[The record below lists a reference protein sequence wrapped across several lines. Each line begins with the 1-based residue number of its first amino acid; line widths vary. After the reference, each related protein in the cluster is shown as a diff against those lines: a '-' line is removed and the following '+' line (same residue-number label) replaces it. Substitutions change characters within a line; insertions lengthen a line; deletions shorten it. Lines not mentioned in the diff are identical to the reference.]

1 MNKALLFSFFLNI
14 FLVPNIHSQY
24 TEIINTNKPGS
35 SQGAFSVGKNILQFE
50 NAAYFSE
57 TSHNIINYESEQ
69 TGLDFSVRFGA
80 FLEKLELNIDGN
92 FQMEKIDD
100 LRYVPVRKSEVS
112 NFKFLRIGAKYL
124 VYDPKKGLED
134 KPNYYSYW
142 ADKKFSFKNLIPA
155 VSIYS
160 AINIDSENNPYTAYG
175 VKGISPTISII
186 LQSNFSKR
194 SVLICNLIGD
204 RIGSKQN
211 DYGYILSLTHAFTG
225 RFISYIENQAIISD
239 FYADNK
245 IALGVAYLINKN
257 IQLDIGSSLN
267 FKTTPKIFTL
277 SFGYSHRFNLN
288 SKE

>member
-1 MNKALLFSFFLNI
+1 MNKVLLISFFLNL
-14 FLVPNIHSQY
+14 FLVHNINSQY

-50 NAAYFSE
+50 NTAYFSE
-57 TSHNIINYESEQ
+57 NSHDIINYESQQ
-69 TGLDFSVRFGA
+69 TGLNFSVRFGA

-92 FQMEKIDD
+92 FQIEKIDD
-100 LRYVPVRKSEVS
+100 FKYNPVRRSEVS
-112 NFKFLRIGAKYL
+112 NFKFLRFGGKYL
-124 VYDPKKGLED
+124 IYDPKKGLED

-142 ADKKFSFKNLIPA
+142 ANKKFSFKNLIPA
-155 VSIYS
+155 VSLY
-160 AINIDSENNPYTAYG
+160 AALNIDSENNPYTAYG
-175 VKGISPTISII
+175 VKGISPTVSII

-204 RIGSKQN
+204 RIGSTQN
-211 DYGYILSLTHAFTG
+211 DYGYIISLTHAFSS
-225 RFISYIENQAIISD
+225 RFISYLENQAIFSD

-245 IALGVAYLINKN
+245 IELGVAYLINKN

-267 FKTTPKIFTL
+267 FKSTPKIFAF

-288 SKE
+288 SEE

>member
-1 MNKALLFSFFLNI
+1 MNKVLLISFFLNL
-14 FLVPNIHSQY
+14 FLVHNINSQY

-35 SQGAFSVGKNILQFE
+35 SHGAFSVGKNILQFE
-50 NAAYFSE
+50 NTAYFSE
-57 TSHNIINYESEQ
+57 NSHDIINYESQQ
-69 TGLDFSVRFGA
+69 TGLNFSVRFGA

-100 LRYVPVRKSEVS
+100 FKYNPVRRSEVS
-112 NFKFLRIGAKYL
+112 NFKFLRFGGKYL
-124 VYDPKKGLED
+124 IYDPKKGLED

-142 ADKKFSFKNLIPA
+142 ANKKFSFKNLIPA
-155 VSIYS
+155 VSLY
-160 AINIDSENNPYTAYG
+160 AALNIDSENNPYTAYG
-175 VKGISPTISII
+175 VKGISPTVSII

-204 RIGSKQN
+204 RIGSTQN
-211 DYGYILSLTHAFTG
+211 DYGYIISLTHAFSG
-225 RFISYIENQAIISD
+225 RFISYLENQAIISD

-245 IALGVAYLINKN
+245 IELGVAYLINKN

-267 FKTTPKIFTL
+267 FKSTPKIFAF

-288 SKE
+288 SEE

>member
-1 MNKALLFSFFLNI
+1 MNKVLLISFFLNL
-14 FLVPNIHSQY
+14 FLVHNINSQY

-50 NAAYFSE
+50 NTAYFSE
-57 TSHNIINYESEQ
+57 NSHDIINYESQQ
-69 TGLDFSVRFGA
+69 TGLNFSVRFGA

-100 LRYVPVRKSEVS
+100 FKYNPVRRSEVS
-112 NFKFLRIGAKYL
+112 NFKFLRFGGKYL
-124 VYDPKKGLED
+124 IYDPKKGLED

-142 ADKKFSFKNLIPA
+142 ANKKFSFKNLIPA
-155 VSIYS
+155 VSLY
-160 AINIDSENNPYTAYG
+160 AALNIDSENNPYTAYG
-175 VKGISPTISII
+175 VKGISPTVSII
-186 LQSNFSKR
+186 LQSNFSNR

-204 RIGSKQN
+204 RIGSTQN
-211 DYGYILSLTHAFTG
+211 DYGYIISLTHAFSS
-225 RFISYIENQAIISD
+225 RFISYLENQAIISD

-245 IALGVAYLINKN
+245 IELGVAYLINKN

-267 FKTTPKIFTL
+267 FKSTPKIFAF

-288 SKE
+288 SEE

>member
-1 MNKALLFSFFLNI
+1 MNKVLLISFFLNL
-14 FLVPNIHSQY
+14 FLVHNINSQY
-24 TEIINTNKPGS
+24 TEIINTNKPGY

-50 NAAYFSE
+50 NTAYFSE
-57 TSHNIINYESEQ
+57 NSHDIINYESQQ
-69 TGLDFSVRFGA
+69 TGLNFSVRFGA

-100 LRYVPVRKSEVS
+100 FNYNPARRSEVS
-112 NFKFLRIGAKYL
+112 NFKFLRFGGKYL
-124 VYDPKKGLED
+124 IYDPKKGIED

-142 ADKKFSFKNLIPA
+142 ANKKFSFKNLIPA
-155 VSIYS
+155 VSLY
-160 AINIDSENNPYTAYG
+160 AALNIDSENNPYTAYG
-175 VKGISPTISII
+175 VKGISPTVSII

-204 RIGSKQN
+204 RIGSTQN
-211 DYGYILSLTHAFTG
+211 DYGYIISLTHAFSS
-225 RFISYIENQAIISD
+225 RFIAYLENQAIISD

-245 IALGVAYLINKN
+245 IELGVAYLINKN

-267 FKTTPKIFTL
+267 FKSTPKIFAF

-288 SKE
+288 SEE

>member
-1 MNKALLFSFFLNI
+1 MNKVLLISFFLNL
-14 FLVPNIHSQY
+14 FLVHNINSQY

-50 NAAYFSE
+50 NTAYFSE
-57 TSHNIINYESEQ
+57 NSHDIINYESQ
-69 TGLDFSVRFGA
+69 QKGLNFSVRFGA

-92 FQMEKIDD
+92 FQIEKIDD
-100 LRYVPVRKSEVS
+100 FKYNPVRRSEVS
-112 NFKFLRIGAKYL
+112 NFKFLRFGGKYL
-124 VYDPKKGLED
+124 IHDPKKGLED

-142 ADKKFSFKNLIPA
+142 ANKKFSFKNLIPA
-155 VSIYS
+155 VSLY
-160 AINIDSENNPYTAYG
+160 AALNIDSENNPYTAYG
-175 VKGISPTISII
+175 VKGISPTVSII

-204 RIGSKQN
+204 RIGSTQN
-211 DYGYILSLTHAFTG
+211 DYGYIISLTHAFSS
-225 RFISYIENQAIISD
+225 RFISYLENQAIISD

-245 IALGVAYLINKN
+245 IELGVAYLINKN

-267 FKTTPKIFTL
+267 FKSTPKIFAI

-288 SKE
+288 SEE

>member
-1 MNKALLFSFFLNI
+1 MNKVLLISFFLNL
-14 FLVPNIHSQY
+14 FLVHNINSQY
-24 TEIINTNKPGS
+24 TEIINTNKPGY

-50 NAAYFSE
+50 NTAYFSE
-57 TSHNIINYESEQ
+57 NSHDIINYESQQ
-69 TGLDFSVRFGA
+69 TGLNFSVRFGA

-100 LRYVPVRKSEVS
+100 FKYNPVRRSEVS
-112 NFKFLRIGAKYL
+112 NFKFLRFGGKYL
-124 VYDPKKGLED
+124 IYDPKKGLED

-142 ADKKFSFKNLIPA
+142 ANKKFSFKNLIPA
-155 VSIYS
+155 VSLY
-160 AINIDSENNPYTAYG
+160 AALNIDSENNPYTAYG
-175 VKGISPTISII
+175 VKGISPTVSII

-204 RIGSKQN
+204 RIGSTQN
-211 DYGYILSLTHAFTG
+211 DYGYIISLTHAFSS
-225 RFISYIENQAIISD
+225 RFISYLENQAIISD

-245 IALGVAYLINKN
+245 IELGVAYLINKN

-267 FKTTPKIFTL
+267 FKSTPKIFAF

-288 SKE
+288 SEE

>member
-1 MNKALLFSFFLNI
+1 MNKVLLISFFLNL
-14 FLVPNIHSQY
+14 FLVHNINSQY

-50 NAAYFSE
+50 NTAYFSE
-57 TSHNIINYESEQ
+57 NSHDIINYESQQ
-69 TGLDFSVRFGA
+69 TGLNFSVRFGA
-80 FLEKLELNIDGN
+80 FLEKLELNIVGN

-100 LRYVPVRKSEVS
+100 FKYNPVRRSEVS
-112 NFKFLRIGAKYL
+112 NFKFLRFGGKYL
-124 VYDPKKGLED
+124 IYDPKKGLED

-142 ADKKFSFKNLIPA
+142 ANKKFSFKNLIPA
-155 VSIYS
+155 VSLY
-160 AINIDSENNPYTAYG
+160 AALNIDSENNPYTAYG
-175 VKGISPTISII
+175 VKGISPTVSII

-204 RIGSKQN
+204 RIGSTQN
-211 DYGYILSLTHAFTG
+211 DYGYIISLTHAFSS
-225 RFISYIENQAIISD
+225 RFISYLENQAIISD

-245 IALGVAYLINKN
+245 IELGVAYLINKN

-267 FKTTPKIFTL
+267 FKSTPKIFAI

-288 SKE
+288 SEE

>member
-1 MNKALLFSFFLNI
+1 MNKFLLISFFLNI
-14 FLVPNIHSQY
+14 ILVHNINSQY

-50 NAAYFSE
+50 NAVYLSDN
-57 TSHNIINYESEQ
+57 SHDIINYESQQ

-100 LRYVPVRKSEVS
+100 LKYNPVRRSRVS
-112 NFKFLRIGAKYL
+112 NFKFLRFGVKYL
-124 VYDPKKGLED
+124 IYDPKKGLED

-155 VSIYS
+155 LSIYT
-160 AINIDSENNPYTAYG
+160 ALNVDSENNPFTAYG
-175 VKGISPTISII
+175 VKGISPTVSII

-194 SVLICNLIGD
+194 SVLICNLIGE

-211 DYGYILSLTHAFTG
+211 DYGYIISLTHAFNS
-225 RFISYIENQAIISD
+225 RFISYFENQAIVSD

-245 IALGVAYLINKN
+245 IAIGVAYLLNKN
-257 IQLDIGSSLN
+257 IQFDIGSSLN
-267 FKTTPKIFTL
+267 FKTTPKIFAL
-277 SFGYSHRFNLN
+277 SFGYSQRFNLN